1 VYFPGGEELLWFS
14 AQLDGTFYPGTGLT
28 DVPVTID
35 RIPVFYRRGS
45 IIVTKQTS
53 RPSTTDMKDDYYTLF
68 AFLKNDSTATG
79 TVYLDDN
86 LSFEYRDSM
95 RYNYVSLVSYGN
107 IIVYSSIDDSD
118 SQGFD
123 LKIEEVIT
131 VIPETSYDGSLTGRC
146 LKTSYKYTADGIP
159 LNQIKLKGKETA
171 SIKLY

>member
-1 VYFPGGEELLWFS
+1 
-14 AQLDGTFYPGTGLT
+14 
-28 DVPVTID
+28 
-35 RIPVFYRRGS
+35 
-45 IIVTKQTS
+45 
-53 RPSTTDMKDDYYTLF
+53 MKDDYYTF
-68 AFLKNDSTATG
+68 ICISKECNAYHVPCFFIFTIFIVKDSTATG

-131 VIPETSYDGSLTGRC
+131 VIPETSYDG
-146 LKTSYKYTADGIP
+146 
-159 LNQIKLKGKETA
+159 NN
-171 SIKLY
+171 